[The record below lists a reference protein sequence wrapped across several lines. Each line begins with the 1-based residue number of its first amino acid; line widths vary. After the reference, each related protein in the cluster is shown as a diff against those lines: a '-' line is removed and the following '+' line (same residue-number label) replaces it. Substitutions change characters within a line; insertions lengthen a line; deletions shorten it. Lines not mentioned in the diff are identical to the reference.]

1 MIYWMA
7 LVLVYAMHVILKLN
21 WYMTALVAAYAVLV
35 IPLHKKRYKIYLENR
50 KRFFDVSNYLDTL
63 LYSFV
68 KEEKVVLA
76 MLDVSQTLP
85 QGAMKDLTQKAI
97 DYMQMTFDEIEV
109 LEAALAMIEK
119 AYPCQR
125 IKDVHKF
132 MIHVEYYGGDIEKPV
147 SLLLADKGRWE
158 RRIQETI
165 AERKKQFV
173 DVILSV
179 AAALLIC
186 GVIGYL
192 PVMDVDISSQWFVQF
207 FSVVV
212 IVINDGIILKA
223 QKYLMVDWISLQL
236 TEKEEYYIKKMHE
249 FKSYDEK
256 KERKL
261 SIVLGCI
268 GVVGIIVFVLLKN
281 EWFVLTGLLLTL
293 IFINQHRVGRE
304 ILRKRLMKEIK
315 YAFPNWLLDL
325 VLLLQ
330 SENVQVALEK
340 SKEHV
345 PGVLKEELYLLTDRL
360 ALQPEASEPYHMF
373 LKEFQIPEVHSA
385 MGILYSLSIGNSGNA
400 DKQISELVEKNLALL
415 DHTEREL
422 LKNALSGMYVLF
434 LLPVV
439 VASFK
444 LIVDMVFMMLAFVQ
458 IPMI

>member
-1 MIYWMA
+1 MIYVIA
-7 LVLVYAMHVILKLN
+7 FVLVYALHMLLKLN

-35 IPLHKKRYKIYLENR
+35 IPFHKKRYEIYQKNKI
-50 KRFFDVSNYLDTL
+50 RFYEVSNYIDTL
-63 LYSFV
+63 LYAFV
-68 KEEKVVLA
+68 KEVKVVLA
-76 MLDVSQTLP
+76 MSDVSQTLP
-85 QGAMKDLTQKAI
+85 QGEMKVLGKKAL

-125 IKDVHKF
+125 IKDVHQF
-132 MIHVEYYGGDIEKPV
+132 MLHVEYYGGDIERPV

-158 RRIQETI
+158 RRIQEAI
-165 AERKKQFV
+165 AERNKRFI
-173 DVILSV
+173 DIILSV
-179 AAALLIC
+179 AAALFIC
-186 GVIGYL
+186 GVVGYL
-192 PVMDVDISSQWFVQF
+192 LVMDVDITSQWFVQL
-207 FSVVV
+207 FSVMV

-236 TEKEEYYIKKMHE
+236 TENEEYYIKKMHE
-249 FKSYDEK
+249 FKNYDEK

-261 SIVLGCI
+261 SIALGCAGI
-268 GVVGIIVFVLLKN
+268 GGVIFFILLKK
-281 EWFVLTGLLLTL
+281 EWLVLAGLLLTL
-293 IFINQHRVGRE
+293 LFINQHRVGRTL
-304 ILRKRLMKEIK
+304 LRKRLMKEIK

-330 SENVQVALEK
+330 SENVQMALEK

-360 ALQPEASEPYHMF
+360 MLQPEASEPYHMF

-415 DHTEREL
+415 DHTERDL
-422 LKNALSGMYVLF
+422 LNNASSGMYVLF